1 MGFKVRK
8 NKIRP
13 ALHAWVNNLK
23 RKHDFLLYW
32 NIDSPVLT
40 LSPIIL
46 ENFSMILSTYTI
58 NYLSNNYAKIK
69 AESESVNEN
78 FLYTLQI

>member
-1 MGFKVRK
+1 M
-8 NKIRP
+8 
-13 ALHAWVNNLK
+13 NNLK